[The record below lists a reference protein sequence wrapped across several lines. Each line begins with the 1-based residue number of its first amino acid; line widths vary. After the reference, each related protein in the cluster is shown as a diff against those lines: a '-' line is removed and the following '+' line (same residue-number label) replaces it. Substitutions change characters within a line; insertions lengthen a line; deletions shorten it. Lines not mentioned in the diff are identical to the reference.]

1 MQIELVDELLDRLE
15 ITTRKLAL
23 DSPEHKREH
32 QASVV
37 EETMLGTALTAFGL
51 RGIPK
56 VVERI
61 NACGAASDTDTKLA
75 HFKALM
81 LDCLTDTPGALSN
94 QVALQCFARCLDDA
108 SSVSAQPCP
117 VFPFK
122 CSGKLANND
131 YSGFFKQ
138 H

>member
-1 MQIELVDELLDRLE
+1 MALE
-15 ITTRKLAL
+15 
-23 DSPEHKREH
+23 SPEHKREH

-51 RGIPK
+51 RGVPK

-61 NACGAASDTDTKLA
+61 NACGAASDADTKLA

-81 LDCLTDTPGALSN
+81 LDCLTDTPGALGS

-108 SSVSAQPCP
+108 SSVSAQPCL

-122 CSGKLANND
+122 PGGKWRTKTAR
-131 YSGFFKQ
+131 GCFKQ
-138 H
+138 HCKWLSNLDCCRVVVCMRI